1 MKQFKFTISILFCLA
16 LTQSMGQTKWLYY
29 TSVEESFVI
38 GDQNATFNPLVIS
51 NVANNSGIRLG
62 AILEINDKL
71 CFEST
76 LGVIGS
82 TRLNGFT
89 TKLVPV
95 EVLGQYEIT
104 TFGEV
109 DYLPLQLKG
118 NVGFGIA
125 LARAQSNSFNPAGTV
140 GLAENLTLGASL
152 DIIEIDNHILG
163 IGYRHTFFTDD
174 YLDATIS
181 EGGLDQLSR
190 WFAYGKIDFTSKSKE
205 LKAQIAAKNY
215 QINQLESILK
225 KQSELDS
232 EDGLTKNVQGEAE
245 TQTETDI
252 KEVNKSLETG
262 LINSN
267 EDRDN
272 VSVTADVSEST
283 QLEPVIPRAEIN
295 SEFSDLNPNRFD
307 EVEIEQNTAQ
317 PIKSSIENL
326 GNPKDELTTVQ
337 NAVNE
342 NVTIE
347 SSAFPEPFKRR
358 TKTTDNVDRKYAIVV
373 GTFDSIEEAENYI
386 RKVPGGK
393 AFTTEVGAL
402 GKFRVIYGL
411 YPSVNEEVL
420 YRLEELRFY
429 GFKPW
434 ITKI

>member
-38 GDQNATFNPLVIS
+38 GDQNASFNPLVIS
-51 NVANNSGIRLG
+51 NAANNSGIRLG
-62 AILEINDKL
+62 AI
-71 CFEST
+71 
-76 LGVIGS
+76 IGS

-118 NVGFGIA
+118 NVGVGIA

-140 GLAENLTLGASL
+140 GLAENFTLGASL

-225 KQSELDS
+225 KQSKLDS
-232 EDGLTKNVQGEAE
+232 EDGLTKNVQGEGE

-252 KEVNKSLETG
+252 NEVNKSSETG
-262 LINSN
+262 LITSN

-272 VSVTADVSEST
+272 VGVTANVSEST

-307 EVEIEQNTAQ
+307 EVEIGQNTAQ
-317 PIKSSIENL
+317 PIKSSSENQ
-326 GNPKDELTTVQ
+326 GNPKDELTDAQ
-337 NAVNE
+337 NTVNE
-342 NVTIE
+342 NATIE
-347 SSAFPEPFKRR
+347 SSAFPKPFKRR
-358 TKTTDNVDRKYAIVV
+358 TKTSDNVERKYAIVV

-393 AFTTEVGAL
+393 AFTTEVGPL

>member
-62 AILEINDKL
+62 AILEINKKL

-118 NVGFGIA
+118 NVGVGIA
-125 LARAQSNSFNPAGTV
+125 LARAQSNSFNTAGTV
-140 GLAENLTLGASL
+140 GLAENFTLGASL

-205 LKAQIAAKNY
+205 LKAQIATKNY

-283 QLEPVIPRAEIN
+283 QL
-295 SEFSDLNPNRFD
+295 
-307 EVEIEQNTAQ
+307 
-317 PIKSSIENL
+317 
-326 GNPKDELTTVQ
+326 
-337 NAVNE
+337 
-342 NVTIE
+342 
-347 SSAFPEPFKRR
+347 
-358 TKTTDNVDRKYAIVV
+358 
-373 GTFDSIEEAENYI
+373 
-386 RKVPGGK
+386 
-393 AFTTEVGAL
+393 
-402 GKFRVIYGL
+402 
-411 YPSVNEEVL
+411 
-420 YRLEELRFY
+420 
-429 GFKPW
+429 
-434 ITKI
+434 